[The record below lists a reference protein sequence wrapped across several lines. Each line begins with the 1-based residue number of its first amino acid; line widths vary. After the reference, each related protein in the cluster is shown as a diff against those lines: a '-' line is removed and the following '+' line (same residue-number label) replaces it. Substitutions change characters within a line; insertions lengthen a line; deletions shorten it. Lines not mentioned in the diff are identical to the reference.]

1 VSLIAYLQERP
12 GNVLLR
18 HQAVPFDI
26 FYPSIYLEQEMLVR
40 ALLARNACKLQ
51 GKPLGSVNSALL
63 NKQALFSNLIQQA
76 LIQQALIQQPYS
88 ALLNKPPARDCL
100 FSKW

>member
-1 VSLIAYLQERP
+1 MEATPHTTQKPRHTRHRRHTPPERL

-26 FYPSIYLEQEMLVR
+26 FYPSIYLKQEMLVR
-40 ALLARNACKLQ
+40 ALLARSACKLQ
-51 GKPLGSVNSALL
+51 GKPLGSVNSAYL

-76 LIQQALIQQPYS
+76 ALIQH
-88 ALLNKPPARDCL
+88 C
-100 FSKW
+100 